1 MFLTVVCLGGLRTAV
16 ASRKAECLRQEQPS
30 HLRRERKYFLE
41 LRRSI
46 DGHTTWI
53 WPNQVMLG
61 TVLVELS
68 TVFIPLSGS
77 KANWNSSA
85 LREPQ

>member
-16 ASRKAECLRQEQPS
+16 ASRKAECLRQEKPS
-30 HLRRERKYFLE
+30 QTPRERKYFLE

-61 TVLVELS
+61 TVLVDLS
-68 TVFIPLSGS
+68 TVLTTLSGS
-77 KANWNSSA
+77 KAN
-85 LREPQ
+85 